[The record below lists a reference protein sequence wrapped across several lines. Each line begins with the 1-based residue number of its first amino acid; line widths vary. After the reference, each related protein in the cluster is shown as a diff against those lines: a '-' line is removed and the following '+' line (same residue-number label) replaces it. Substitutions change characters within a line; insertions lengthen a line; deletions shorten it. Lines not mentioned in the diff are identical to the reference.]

1 MPYLTSIHKASR
13 LCFCAIALF
22 SIGYLQANPQSET
35 FSFYEIA
42 NAMEIPLN
50 KLEVIIDSENK
61 LSALEIPTLSETVPF
76 SKLDEGIRP
85 NGNITYWL
93 RVTISNQTG
102 RDRDWLA
109 YAGKFFVKELY
120 DWDSLKLGIS
130 SHKSNGRLIAYSQK
144 DFKGFSNF
152 DQPIQL
158 FTPKN
163 ETKTYLFKLY
173 SPTDFYLKRSPWLIL
188 YEPTNYK
195 IKQYFSNVIG
205 AFVVGGLS
213 LIAIYHL
220 LLFIFVRERM
230 YLSFIGLLTSSAL
243 FFAYYHG
250 FTIEFLWRDYP
261 LFDSYSFLFILAG
274 LGIFW
279 LRFSKHF
286 LATGKAKKAGIV
298 MVIIL
303 QIFHLIPPAC
313 AIYDLTASAPSLH
326 LLTQVT
332 NFQIALVL
340 FTQLFIFAVAVVGV
354 FRKTQEALSFF
365 LANSAALLGGVIL
378 ALQFFRII
386 PHQEWIVYAPE
397 IGFLFMSVIFSYGV
411 GKKIVLMRSEI
422 VEKQLRTERLE
433 REKEQEK
440 QKIIEQ
446 KNRELEQKVIER
458 TTQVVHQKEEIATQ
472 RDAIEA
478 QNGQL
483 KLLNKE
489 KNNLINIVA
498 HDLKSPL
505 NQINGVMYVF
515 KASMPNMNED
525 QSSLVDMVSD
535 ATTRL
540 SQMITNLLD
549 INAIESGQ
557 LNISLK
563 KTNITTIAKKLK
575 PQFMD
580 RANKKSI
587 KIHEDFDQELYASVD
602 ESYLGQVFE
611 NLVSNAIKFS
621 PQYRNIYLSVKQ
633 NEGFVIFSV
642 KDEGPG
648 LQKKDHEK
656 MFGKFQ
662 KLSAQPTDG
671 EHSTGLG
678 LSIVKRFVEVMNGKV
693 WAENNPKVG
702 ASFYVSLPSLS
713 ENELETVQHN

>member
-1 MPYLTSIHKASR
+1 M
-13 LCFCAIALF
+13 
-22 SIGYLQANPQSET
+22 
-35 FSFYEIA
+35 
-42 NAMEIPLN
+42 
-50 KLEVIIDSENK
+50 V
-61 LSALEIPTLSETVPF
+61 
-76 SKLDEGIRP
+76 
-85 NGNITYWL
+85 
-93 RVTISNQTG
+93 
-102 RDRDWLA
+102 A
-109 YAGKFFVKELY
+109 YGK
-120 DWDSLKLGIS
+120 
-130 SHKSNGRLIAYSQK
+130 K

-152 DQPIQL
+152 DQPIEL

-163 ETKTYLFKLY
+163 KTKTYLFKLY
-173 SPTDFYLKRSPWLIL
+173 SPTDFYLKRSPWLVL
-188 YEPTNYK
+188 HEPTNYRVER
-195 IKQYFSNVIG
+195 YFSNVIG
-205 AFVVGGLS
+205 AFVVGGLT

-220 LLFIFVRERM
+220 LLFIYVREKV

-250 FTIEFLWRDYP
+250 FTIEFLWGNYP

-286 LATGKAKKAGIV
+286 LAKDKGKKAGSI
-298 MVIIL
+298 MVTIL
-303 QIFHLIPPAC
+303 QILHLIPPAC
-313 AIYDLTASAPSLH
+313 AIYDLVAPTPALH
-326 LLTQVT
+326 LLTQVN
-332 NFQIALVL
+332 NFQIALIL
-340 FTQLFIFAVAVVGV
+340 FTQLFIFGVAVVGV

-365 LANSAALLGGVIL
+365 LANSAALLGGVLL
-378 ALQFFRII
+378 ALQFFRVI
-386 PHQEWIVYAPE
+386 PHQKWIVYAPE

-422 VEKQLRTERLE
+422 AEKQLRTERLE

-446 KNRELEQKVIER
+446 KNRELEQKVMER

-472 RDAIEA
+472 RDSIEA
-478 QNGQL
+478 QNDQL
-483 KLLNKE
+483 KLLNEE

-505 NQINGVMYVF
+505 NQINGIMYVF
-515 KASMPNMNED
+515 KATMPDMNED
-525 QSSLVDMVSD
+525 QSSLVNMVSD

-557 LNISLK
+557 LNINLK
-563 KTNITTIAKKLK
+563 RTNIATVAERLK
-575 PQFMD
+575 PQFAD

-587 KIHEDFDQELYASVD
+587 KIHEDFNQDLFVSAD
-602 ESYLGQVFE
+602 ESYLSQVFE
-611 NLVSNAIKFS
+611 NLISNAIKFS
-621 PQYRNIYLSVKQ
+621 PQFRNIYLSVKQ
-633 NEGFVIFSV
+633 TEGSIIFSV
-642 KDEGPG
+642 KDEGQG
-648 LQKKDHEK
+648 LKEKDHEK

-678 LSIVKRFVEVMNGKV
+678 LSIVKRFVEAMNGKV

-702 ASFYVSLPSLS
+702 VSFYVSFP
-713 ENELETVQHN
+713 VFVDD

>member
-1 MPYLTSIHKASR
+1 MPHLTLFHKVSR
-13 LCFCAIALF
+13 LCLF
-22 SIGYLQANPQSET
+22 AFVFFSFGYLQANPQSET
-35 FSFYEIA
+35 FSFYEVSSAI
-42 NAMEIPLN
+42 EIPLS
-50 KLEVIIDSENK
+50 KLEVIIDSANK
-61 LSALEIPTLSETVPF
+61 LSAFEILQFSEKGKF
-76 SKLDEGIRP
+76 SKLDKSIRP
-85 NGNITYWL
+85 AGNTTYWL
-93 RVTISNQTG
+93 RVTISNQTD

-109 YAGKFFVKELY
+109 YPGKFFVKELY
-120 DWDSLKLGIS
+120 DWDSLQLGID
-130 SHKSNGRLIAYSQK
+130 SHKSNGRLIAYNEK
-144 DFKGFSNF
+144 NFKGFSNF
-152 DQPIQL
+152 DQPIEL

-188 YEPTNYK
+188 YEPTNYR
-195 IKQYFSNVIG
+195 IERYFSNVVG

-220 LLFIFVRERM
+220 LLFAFVREKM
-230 YLSFIGLLTSSAL
+230 YLSFIGLLISSAL

-279 LRFSKHF
+279 LRFSKYF
-286 LATGKAKKAGIV
+286 LATGKEKKAGIV
-298 MVIIL
+298 MVTIL
-303 QIFHLIPPAC
+303 QVLHLIPPAC
-313 AIYDLTASAPSLH
+313 AIYDLTAPAPALH
-326 LLTQVT
+326 LLTQT
-332 NFQIALVL
+332 ANFQIALVL

-354 FRKTQEALSFF
+354 FRKTEEATSFL
-365 LANSAALLGGVIL
+365 LANSAALLGGVLL
-378 ALQFFRII
+378 AFQFFRII

-446 KNRELEQKVIER
+446 KNIELEQKVMER
-458 TTQVVHQKEEIATQ
+458 TSQVVHQKEEISTQ
-472 RDAIEA
+472 RDAIEE
-478 QNGQL
+478 QNEEL
-483 KLLNKE
+483 KLLNEE

-505 NQINGVMYVF
+505 NQINGIMYVF
-515 KASMPNMNED
+515 KATMPDMNED
-525 QSSLVDMVSD
+525 QGSLVDMVSD

-557 LNISLK
+557 LNINLK
-563 KTNITTIAKKLK
+563 KTDITTVAKRLQ
-575 PQFMD
+575 PQFVD
-580 RANKKSI
+580 RANKKNI
-587 KIHEDFDQELYASVD
+587 QIHEDFSQELYISID

-621 PQYRNIYLSVKQ
+621 PQHRNIYLSVKQ
-633 NEGFVIFSV
+633 AENEIVFSV
-642 KDEGPG
+642 RDEGPG
-648 LQKKDHEK
+648 LKEKDMEK

-678 LSIVKRFVEVMNGKV
+678 LSIVKRFMEAMNGKV
-693 WAENNPKVG
+693 WAESNPKVG
-702 ASFYVSLPSLS
+702 ATFFVSLPIYDKEQDLGT
-713 ENELETVQHN
+713 EIK